1 MSQQSPSPK
10 EKKQFNLVHKPFLK
24 GRLNLFHP
32 PKKNPNGHIASAKL
46 LHEDLYT
53 DREDLKLKAV
63 EDLDDLENSN
73 DYLAENAEIKVN
85 RFFNSWKIATVFLI
99 VVGNLTAAITISAW
113 QKKTESLANTVDS
126 QELTV
131 AGKSDLTTK
140 EFVDLDLH
148 NLKNISVVTVKEES
162 ETKSEIASSEN
173 LPLAIPPT
181 NLPQDILLP
190 KVKDNSQYY
199 YILTEYTGDRS
210 LAVAKTKVPNVS
222 LINFPQ
228 GVFIYMG
235 AFAQKESARQF
246 VRQLKELGL
255 EGYIYPFE

>member
-1 MSQQSPSPK
+1 MSRQSRSSK
-10 EKKQFNLVHKPFLK
+10 EKKQSNLVHKPFFK
-24 GRLNLFHP
+24 GRLNFFHP
-32 PKKNPNGHIASAKL
+32 PQKNPNGHLASAKL
-46 LHEDLYT
+46 LNEDICVA
-53 DREDLKLKAV
+53 RENVEDKDL
-63 EDLDDLENSN
+63 EDLDALNNLNSYSVKN
-73 DYLAENAEIKVN
+73 TEIKTN
-85 RFFNSWKIATVFLI
+85 RFFNGWKIATVLLI
-99 VVGNLTAAITISAW
+99 VIGNLTAAITMSAW
-113 QKKTESLANTVDS
+113 QRKTESVTNTLDS

-131 AGKSDLTTK
+131 AGKSDLTSK
-140 EFVDLDLH
+140 EFVSLDFH
-148 NLKNISVVTVKEES
+148 NLKNIPAVTVKEES
-162 ETKSEIASSEN
+162 KPKSEKASSEN

-210 LAVAKTKVPNVS
+210 LAMAKTKVPNVS

-246 VRQLKELGL
+246 IQQLKELGL